1 MPILSLR
8 AYARHRAVSHT
19 AVQKAVKAG
28 YIRKAIVQTAAGIKI
43 NSRVADREW
52 YPNRP
57 LETQSGQVCSVCGK
71 VLNQNAT

>member
-1 MPILSLR
+1 MILSLR

-28 YIRKAIVQTAAGIKI
+28 YIRKAIVQTSAGIKI
-43 NSRVADREW
+43 NSRIADREW

-57 LETQSGQVCSVCGK
+57 NETQNGQRCSLCGK
-71 VLNQNAT
+71 VLTPNAT

>member
-1 MPILSLR
+1 MIMSLR
-8 AYARHRAVSHT
+8 AYARHRSVSHT

-28 YIRKAIVQTAAGIKI
+28 YISKAIIKTKAGIKI
-43 NSRVADREW
+43 NSRIADREW

-57 LETQSGQVCSVCGK
+57 TGPEKPLLCTVCGK